1 MKMLIRALKSEW
13 LKQRRSG
20 ALTTACLGAL
30 FTPSILL
37 AARLAHPAALSSIY
51 RAPDF
56 WSKFWSMAWDSV
68 ALIVLPIVVMLITSV
83 LVQLEYRNN
92 AWKQTHASPQPL
104 AAIYVAKLLVILTII
119 GVFFVV
125 FNLALYLVAV
135 APLLFFPQASY
146 PVTPFPLAALIAMS
160 LRYFI
165 DILPI
170 VALQYLLSLHFKSFL
185 TPLGIG
191 MAQLIVVLGC
201 NSWKYIC
208 IFPSGCIVLDYL
220 MTSKMRMSVYLPMSL
235 QSLALCYFALFALV
249 GVWMYATKTDRG

>member
-1 MKMLIRALKSEW
+1 MKMLIHALKSEW

-37 AARLAHPAALSSIY
+37 AARLAHPAALPSMY

-56 WSKFWSMAWDSV
+56 WKTLWNVAWDSV
-68 ALIVLPIVVMLITSV
+68 ALIVLPIIVMLITSV
-83 LVQLEYRNN
+83 IVQLEYRNN
-92 AWKQTHASPQPL
+92 AWKQTHASPQSL
-104 AAIYVAKLLVILTII
+104 AAIYVAKLMVIFTII

-125 FNLALYLVAV
+125 FNLALYLVGI
-135 APLLFFPQASY
+135 APLLLFRQISY
-146 PVTPFPLAALIAMS
+146 PMEPMPFAALFGMS

-220 MTSKMRMSVYLPMSL
+220 MTSKMRMSAYLPMNL
-235 QSLALCYFALFALV
+235 QSLALCYFALFASV

>member
-1 MKMLIRALKSEW
+1 MKTLIRALKSEW
-13 LKQRRSG
+13 LKQRRSA

-37 AARLAHPAALSSIY
+37 VARLARPAGLPAAY

-56 WSKFWSMAWDSV
+56 WNKLWGMAWESV
-68 ALIVLPIVVMLITSV
+68 ALIVLPIIVMLITSV
-83 LVQLEYRNN
+83 VVQLEYRNN
-92 AWKQTHASPQPL
+92 TWKQTHASPQPL

-135 APLLFFPQASY
+135 APLLFFHQVSY
-146 PVTPFPLAALIAMS
+146 PVAPFPLAALTTQN
-160 LRYFI
+160 LHYFI

-191 MAQLIVVLGC
+191 MAQWIVVLGC
-201 NSWKYIC
+201 NSWKYLY
-208 IFPSGCIVLDYL
+208 IFPYSCIELDYL
-220 MTSKMRMSVYLPMSL
+220 MTSKMRMSAYLPMSVQIL
-235 QSLALCYFALFALV
+235 SLCYFALIALV
-249 GVWMYATKTDRG
+249 GLWMYTTKTDRG